1 MNCNVESNEG
11 RLRYFRRL
19 IRFSPW
25 LFFLGVLLSLGYYG
39 FPLIVGLILRAFF
52 DALAGEGDV
61 RFGISVLVI
70 FFLATR
76 LTVQIFEQGYA
87 ANYAYFEGKLKTLIR
102 GNLFNRLL
110 QASDGRAVHGPG
122 EIVNRLDDD
131 IDGAIAP
138 VMIFL
143 ALIGHAAAAVFAF
156 AVLLSVNPY
165 ITFLAFMP
173 MIAIVLLANGMGRR
187 IQSFRHES
195 RRTTGRVSGFLGD
208 LFGAVLAVKASNS
221 EADTVLHV
229 ERLNE
234 ARRRAVIRE
243 RLFNRLLA
251 SLNSTTINLATGVIL
266 IFTAELLRSGDF
278 TVGDFA
284 LFVSYIALGEITV
297 LAFADRLGALL
308 AALKQAEVSIKRLL
322 ELLPGISQESL
333 VRPGPVYL
341 RGDFP
346 AVPFIEKE
354 STDRLQTLEV
364 GGLSFIHS
372 ETGRGIDGIDLRLK
386 AGTVTVITGRI
397 GSGKTTLLESL
408 LGLLPR
414 ETGDI
419 YWNGEQVSDPAS
431 FLVPPRCAHTPQVPR
446 LFSDTLQDNILMGLP
461 PERVD
466 LLAAIRQAAMEDDLE
481 TLADGL
487 ETRIGPRG
495 AKLSGGQVL
504 RTAAARALV
513 REPELVVFDDLSS
526 ALDVETEQTLWRRV
540 FEHPE
545 MTPPGRVVSTYLV
558 VSHRRAALRRADN
571 IIVLKDGRVD
581 AEGTLDVL
589 LNSCNEMRGLW
600 HGDLSTTENG

>member
-1 MNCNVESNEG
+1 MNRGVG
-11 RLRYFRRL
+11 RDIGKSRHFLTL
-19 IRFSPW
+19 IRFNPW
-25 LFFLGVLLSLGYYG
+25 LFLLGVLLSLGYYG

-52 DALAGEGDV
+52 DALAGEDDV
-61 RFGISVLVI
+61 RFGISTLVI
-70 FFLATR
+70 LFLATR

-87 ANYAYFEGKLKTLIR
+87 ATYAYFEGKLKTLIR

-110 QASDGRAVHGPG
+110 QDADGRAVHGPG

-131 IDGAIAP
+131 IDGTIAP
-138 VMIFL
+138 IMIFL
-143 ALIGHAAAAVFAF
+143 ALIGHAAAAVIAT
-156 AVLLSVNPY
+156 AVLLTVNPY
-165 ITFLAFMP
+165 ITLLAFIP

-195 RRTTGRVSGFLGD
+195 RKTTGRVTGFLGD
-208 LFGAVLAVKASNS
+208 LFGAVLTVKATSG
-221 EADTVLHV
+221 EANIVLHF

-234 ARRRAVIRE
+234 DRRGAAIRE

-251 SLNSTTINLATGVIL
+251 SMNSTTVTLATGVIL
-266 IFTAELLRSGDF
+266 IFAAELMRSGDF

-308 AALKQAEVSIKRLL
+308 AALKQAHVSIWRLL

-346 AVPFIEKE
+346 AVPFNKKR

-364 GGLSFIHS
+364 GGLSFIHP
-372 ETGRGIDGIDLRLK
+372 ETGRGIEGIDLRLD

-408 LGLLPR
+408 LGFLPSGG
-414 ETGDI
+414 GDI
-419 YWNGEQVSDPAS
+419 YWNGERVSDPAS
-431 FLVPPRCAHTPQVPR
+431 FLVPPRCAYTPQVPS
-446 LFSDTLQDNILMGLP
+446 LFSDTLRANILLGLP
-461 PERVD
+461 EDRVD
-466 LLAAIRQAAMEDDLE
+466 LSASIRKAVMEHDLE
-481 TLADGL
+481 LLAEGL
-487 ETRIGPRG
+487 DTRIGPRG
-495 AKLSGGQVL
+495 ARLSGGQVL

-513 REPELVVFDDLSS
+513 REPELVVFDDLSG
-526 ALDVETEQTLWRRV
+526 ALDVETERTLWRRV
-540 FEHPE
+540 FEQSE
-545 MTPPGRVVSTYLV
+545 MAPAGRVVSTYLV

-571 IIVLKDGRVD
+571 IIVLKDGRID
-581 AEGTLDVL
+581 AEGTLEVL
-589 LNSCNEMRGLW
+589 LKSCNEMQRLW
-600 HGDLSTTENG
+600 HGDLSTAKNR

>member
-1 MNCNVESNEG
+1 MISREPLTAEE
-11 RLRYFRRL
+11 RRYFRGL
-19 IRFSPW
+19 MRFSPG
-25 LFFLGVLLSLGYYG
+25 LFCLGAILSLGYYG
-39 FPLIVGLILRAFF
+39 LPLIVGLILRAYF
-52 DALAGEGDV
+52 DALTGEADV
-61 RFGISVLVI
+61 GIGIWTLVML
-70 FFLATR
+70 FLATR
-76 LTVQIFEQGYA
+76 VTIQGAEQGYA
-87 ANYAYFEGKLKTLIR
+87 ATYAYFEGKLKTLIR

-156 AVLLSVNPY
+156 AVLLSVNPN
-165 ITFLAFMP
+165 ITFLAFIP

-229 ERLNE
+229 EGLNE

-251 SLNSTTINLATGVIL
+251 SMNLTTINLATGVIL
-266 IFTAELLRSGDF
+266 IFAAELMRAGDF
-278 TVGDFA
+278 TIGDFA

-308 AALKQAEVSIKRLL
+308 AALKQADVSIERLL
-322 ELLPGISQESL
+322 ELLPEISRESL

-354 STDRLQTLEV
+354 RTDRLQTLEV

-372 ETGRGIDGIDLRLK
+372 DTGRGIDGIDLRLE

-397 GSGKTTLLESL
+397 GSGKTTLLETL
-408 LGLLPR
+408 LGFLPR
-414 ETGDI
+414 DDGDI

-431 FLVPPRCAHTPQVPR
+431 FLVPPRCAYTPQVPR

-461 PERVD
+461 RERVD
-466 LLAAIRQAAMEDDLE
+466 LPAAIRKAALEDDLE
-481 TLADGL
+481 GLADGL
-487 ETRIGPRG
+487 HTKIGPRG

-526 ALDVETEQTLWRRV
+526 ALDVETEQTLWRRA
-540 FEHPE
+540 FERTGVTTHE
-545 MTPPGRVVSTYLV
+545 RVVGTYLV

-581 AEGTLDVL
+581 AEGALDVL
-589 LNSCNEMRGLW
+589 LEGCRELQGLW
-600 HGDLSTTENG
+600 HGDLSMAENG